1 MDADEIKKIEEIFK
15 HHIGVMSEEFQR
27 KIEHQTE
34 IISEDFQR
42 KIEHQT
48 GIISEDFQHK
58 LDIVV
63 EGHQMLSDKIDRVET
78 SLGGRL
84 DRVESRLDR
93 VENKVDAVA
102 ADLAAHRK
110 DTEAH
115 GPVYR
120 VKESG
125 D

>member
-1 MDADEIKKIEEIFK
+1 MDADEIRTIEEIFK
-15 HHIGVMSEEFQR
+15 KHIGVMSEEFQR
-27 KIEHQTE
+27 KIEQQTG

-63 EGHQMLSDKIDRVET
+63 EGHQMLSEKIDRVES

-84 DRVESRLDR
+84 DRVEK
-93 VENKVDAVA
+93 KVDAVA
-102 ADLAAHRK
+102 ADLSAHRK

>member
-1 MDADEIKKIEEIFK
+1 MDADEINKIEEIFK
-15 HHIGVMSEEFQR
+15 HHIGVMSD
-27 KIEHQTE
+27 
-34 IISEDFQR
+34 DFQR

-63 EGHQMLSDKIDRVET
+63 EGHQMLSEKIDRVET
-78 SLGGRL
+78 NLGGRL
-84 DRVESRLDR
+84 DRVESKLDRIETRLDSIESGLER

-102 ADLAAHRK
+102 ADLSAHRK

>member
-15 HHIGVMSEEFQR
+15 HHIGVM
-27 KIEHQTE
+27 
-34 IISEDFQR
+34 SEDFQR

-78 SLGGRL
+78 NLGGRL

-93 VENKVDAVA
+93 VENKVDAIA
-102 ADLAAHRK
+102 ADLSAHRK